1 MHKKQKHS
9 GQRYLGPRSGT
20 FKDATGRQI
29 EKNMNGKN
37 KQVQVQISQE
47 KLKKIL
53 KMVLIWKVPGPD
65 GVQEFWQ
72 KNFTSLQ

>member
-1 MHKKQKHS
+1 
-9 GQRYLGPRSGT
+9 
-20 FKDATGRQI
+20 
-29 EKNMNGKN
+29 MNGKN

-65 GVQEFWQ
+65 GVQEFWR

>member
-1 MHKKQKHS
+1 
-9 GQRYLGPRSGT
+9 
-20 FKDATGRQI
+20 
-29 EKNMNGKN
+29 MNGKN

-65 GVQEFWQ
+65 GVQEVWR